1 MALILVFPHYY
12 AFDYIV
18 KLFTNNYLEC
28 LQFIKMTVGTVHTHL
43 YITVQGLWKDVIPGE
58 IGIKE
63 FIYIFDRNCQNAL

>member
-1 MALILVFPHYY
+1 
-12 AFDYIV
+12 
-18 KLFTNNYLEC
+18 
-28 LQFIKMTVGTVHTHL
+28 MTVGTVHTHL